1 MALFTTYNQVGK
13 AESVSDLI
21 SLITPSDTPMF
32 SLMKTEKVAART
44 FSFLED
50 TLRAGS
56 LNAKA
61 EGSAATMVTLI
72 NATERT
78 NNTQILE
85 ESFQISRTSDAIK
98 THGRAT
104 ETAMQTGKALK
115 TIKKDLEFSL
125 IGVDQA
131 AVNTNAGTPRRM
143 ASIINQMSTA
153 VDAGS
158 NATDALTEAK
168 LLTAGQTAYVNGSS
182 PNVLMVKP
190 ADSQIIAGFAAAS
203 GRNREIAQTKTLV
216 NVVDLYVSPYGEYKV
231 ILNRHLLATHALLID
246 PTMFKTCVLR
256 PFTRTL
262 LGVDGDRD
270 SHMIVGEYSCKHTN
284 FADSVKITG
293 LS

>member
-32 SLMKTEKVAART
+32 SLMKTEKVTART

-50 TLRAGS
+50 TLRAGG

-104 ETAMQTGKALK
+104 ETAMQTGKSLK

-125 IGVDQA
+125 VGVDQA
-131 AVNTNAGTPRRM
+131 AVNTNAGTARRM

-158 NATDALTEAK
+158 NSTDALTESK
-168 LLTAGQTAYVNGSS
+168 LLTAGQTAYTNGSS
-182 PNVLMVKP
+182 PSVLMLKP
-190 ADSQIIAGFAAAS
+190 ADSQILASMAAAS
-203 GRNREIAQTKTLV
+203 GRTRELAQTKTLV

>member
-1 MALFTTYNQVGK
+1 MTLYTSYNQVGK

-32 SLMKTEKVAART
+32 SLMKSEKVTART

-50 TLRAGS
+50 TLRAGG

-72 NATERT
+72 NAVERT

-104 ETAMQTGKALK
+104 ETAMQMGKALK

-125 IGVDQA
+125 VGADQA
-131 AVNTNAGTPRRM
+131 AVNTNAATPRRM
-143 ASIINQMSTA
+143 ASVIAQMSTG

-158 NATDALTEAK
+158 NSTDPLTEAK
-168 LLTAGQTAYVNGSS
+168 LLTAGQTAYTNGSD
-182 PNVLMVKP
+182 PTVLMVKP
-190 ADSQIIAGFAAAS
+190 ADSMIIAGFSAAA
-203 GRNREIAQTKTLV
+203 GRNREIAPGKTIV
-216 NVVDLYVSPYGEYKV
+216 NVVDIYVSPFGTYKV

-246 PTMFKTCVLR
+246 PTMFKSCVLR

>member
-50 TLRAGS
+50 TLRAGG

-61 EGSAATMVTLI
+61 EGSAATMVTLL

-131 AVNTNAGTPRRM
+131 SVNTNAGTPRRM

-168 LLTAGQTAYVNGSS
+168 LLTAGQTAYVAGSS

-190 ADSQIIAGFAAAS
+190 ADSQILAGFAAAS
-203 GRNREIAQTKTLV
+203 GRNRELSQTKTLV
-216 NVVDLYVSPYGEYKV
+216 NVVDLYVDV
-231 ILNRHLLATHALLID
+231 T
-246 PTMFKTCVLR
+246 
-256 PFTRTL
+256 
-262 LGVDGDRD
+262 
-270 SHMIVGEYSCKHTN
+270 
-284 FADSVKITG
+284 SVH
-293 LS
+293 

>member
-61 EGSAATMVTLI
+61 EGSAATMVTLL

-131 AVNTNAGTPRRM
+131 SVNTNAGTPRRM

-153 VDAGS
+153 VDSGA
-158 NATDALTEAK
+158 NATDPLTEAK
-168 LLTAGQTAYVNGSS
+168 LLLAGQTAYVAGSS

-190 ADSQIIAGFAAAS
+190 ADSQILAGFAAAS
-203 GRNREIAQTKTLV
+203 GRNRELSQTKTLV
-216 NVVDLYVSPYGEYKV
+216 NVVDLYVDV
-231 ILNRHLLATHALLID
+231 T
-246 PTMFKTCVLR
+246 
-256 PFTRTL
+256 
-262 LGVDGDRD
+262 
-270 SHMIVGEYSCKHTN
+270 
-284 FADSVKITG
+284 SVH
-293 LS
+293 

>member
-1 MALFTTYNQVGK
+1 MTLYTSYNQVGK

-32 SLMKTEKVAART
+32 SLMKSEKVTART

-50 TLRAGS
+50 TLRAGG

-72 NATERT
+72 NAVERT

-104 ETAMQTGKALK
+104 ETAMQMGKALK

-125 IGVDQA
+125 VGADQA
-131 AVNTNAGTPRRM
+131 AVNTNASTPRRM
-143 ASIINQMSTA
+143 ASVIAQMSTG

-158 NATDALTEAK
+158 NSTDPLTEAK
-168 LLTAGQTAYVNGSS
+168 LLTAGQTAYTNGSD
-182 PNVLMVKP
+182 PTVLMVKP
-190 ADSQIIAGFAAAS
+190 ADSMILAGFSAAA
-203 GRNREIAQTKTLV
+203 GRNREIAQGKTIV
-216 NVVDLYVSPYGEYKV
+216 NVVDIYVSPFGTYKV

-246 PTMFKTCVLR
+246 PTMFKSCVLR